1 MISVICPIYNEE
13 SRIEACIQSI
23 IAQDFP
29 HEEMEVLFVDGMS
42 TDRTR
47 VIVGSYSQQYPF
59 IRLLDNPMHT
69 APVALNRGIR
79 AAKGDI
85 IVRLDAHSKYPS
97 DYFSVLVNKLQ
108 STDADNVGGVCNTL
122 PAKDTSV
129 CRAIAYA
136 MSSSFGMGNS
146 HFRVGVDREKWVDTV
161 PFGCFH
167 RDIFDKIGFFDEEL
181 VRNQDDEFNGRL
193 ENLGGKI
200 YLIPQVIINYTAR
213 DTLCKMR
220 RMYYQYGLYKPL
232 VNKKLGAPA
241 TVRQFFPLFFLLFLV
256 FGGIGCLFSPLVQQ
270 VYVGILL
277 LYLFIGLVVG
287 GMSAIRMH
295 QPLLILLMPYVFL
308 NIHLS
313 YGLGYLTGS
322 FNVMRKKTTRVTSNR

>member
-181 VRNQDDEFNGRL
+181 VRNQDDEFNGRIIQ
-193 ENLGGKI
+193 NGGKI
-200 YLIPQVIINYTAR
+200 LLLPQVVVDYFAR
-213 DTLCKMR
+213 DTISKTAKMF
-220 RMYYQYGLYKPL
+220 YQYGLFKPL
-232 VNKKLGAPA
+232 VNKKLRKP
-241 TVRQFFPLFFLLFLV
+241 TTLRQFFPPLFLAGLV
-256 FGGIGCLFSPLVQQ
+256 IGGLLSFFSSFIMW
-270 VYVGILL
+270 VYFSVLILYILL
-277 LYLFIGLVVG
+277 GLFAGFRCTHRLPDLFWMLVVFA
-287 GMSAIRMH
+287 S
-295 QPLLILLMPYVFL
+295 
-308 NIHLS
+308 IHCS
-313 YGLGYLTGS
+313 YGFGYWEGIYKVLVHGKIS
-322 FNVMRKKTTRVTSNR
+322 VQSNH

>member
-47 VIVGSYSQQYPF
+47 EIVGSYSQQYPF

-97 DYFSVLVNKLQ
+97 DYFSVLVSKLQ
-108 STDADNVGGVCNTL
+108 SSDADNVGGVCNTL
-122 PAKDTSV
+122 PSKDTSV

-146 HFRVGVDREKWVDTV
+146 HFRVGVDEEKWVDTV

-167 RDIFDKIGFFDEEL
+167 RELFDKIGLFDEEL
-181 VRNQDDEFNGRL
+181 VRNQDDEFNGRIIQ
-193 ENLGGKI
+193 NGGKI
-200 YLIPQVIINYTAR
+200 LLLPQVVIDYFAR
-213 DTLCKMR
+213 DTIGKTAKMF
-220 RMYYQYGLYKPL
+220 YQYGLFKPL
-232 VNKKLGAPA
+232 VNKKLRKP
-241 TVRQFFPLFFLLFLV
+241 TTLRQFFPPLFLAGLII
-256 FGGIGCLFSPLVQQ
+256 GGLLSFFSSFVMCLYFSVLVL
-270 VYVGILL
+270 YILL
-277 LYLFIGLVVG
+277 GIFS
-287 GMSAIRMH
+287 GMRCTRRF
-295 QPLLILLMPYVFL
+295 PDLLWMPFVFAS
-308 NIHLS
+308 IHCS
-313 YGLGYLTGS
+313 YGFGYWEGIYKVLVHGKIS
-322 FNVMRKKTTRVTSNR
+322 VQSNH

>member
-1 MISVICPIYNEE
+1 
-13 SRIEACIQSI
+13 
-23 IAQDFP
+23 
-29 HEEMEVLFVDGMS
+29 
-42 TDRTR
+42 
-47 VIVGSYSQQYPF
+47 
-59 IRLLDNPMHT
+59 MHT

-167 RDIFDKIGFFDEEL
+167 RDIFDKIGFFDE
-181 VRNQDDEFNGRL
+181 
-193 ENLGGKI
+193 
-200 YLIPQVIINYTAR
+200 
-213 DTLCKMR
+213 
-220 RMYYQYGLYKPL
+220 
-232 VNKKLGAPA
+232 
-241 TVRQFFPLFFLLFLV
+241 
-256 FGGIGCLFSPLVQQ
+256 
-270 VYVGILL
+270 
-277 LYLFIGLVVG
+277 
-287 GMSAIRMH
+287 
-295 QPLLILLMPYVFL
+295 
-308 NIHLS
+308 
-313 YGLGYLTGS
+313 
-322 FNVMRKKTTRVTSNR
+322 